1 MSMAIM
7 ALLSAPFDPR
17 AARRVESVRR
27 SAILAVSATL
37 ALMATGL
44 AMGMPGGGLHDIGQ
58 GVASAA
64 VHGGFLAAGWIIALQ
79 RSAWLAPMIRSGAAL
94 LLASVTS
101 RFSEWGALLYV
112 LSPVLLVREG
122 LRHSAVRG
130 IGVSAPAGLRHVA
143 LGLAAGTFLGVH
155 LLISASL
162 TYGYAVR
169 VGSLGQYLAAVAYDV
184 GANALTAEW
193 LFRGALFSRWWQR
206 WEFWP
211 AAGLSTAL
219 AVARYLLDP
228 ALPPPIEARAG
239 AVFYIALL
247 GFSACALRA
256 GSGSLL
262 PGYVAAVVF
271 FAAYRMLAQ

>member
-7 ALLSAPFDPR
+7 VLLSAPFDPH
-17 AARRVESVRR
+17 AIRRVESVRR
-27 SAILAVSATL
+27 SAILAASATL

-44 AMGMPGGGLHDIGQ
+44 AMGMSGGWLRDIWQ
-58 GVASAA
+58 GVASGA
-64 VHGGFLAAGWIIALQ
+64 VHGGFLAAGWIIAVR
-79 RSAWLAPMIRSGAAL
+79 RSAWLAPVIPSGAAL

-112 LSPVLLVREG
+112 LPPVLLVREG
-122 LRHSAVRG
+122 VRHSAVRG
-130 IGVSAPAGLRHVA
+130 MGVSAPAGLRHVA

-211 AAGLSTAL
+211 AAGLSTGL